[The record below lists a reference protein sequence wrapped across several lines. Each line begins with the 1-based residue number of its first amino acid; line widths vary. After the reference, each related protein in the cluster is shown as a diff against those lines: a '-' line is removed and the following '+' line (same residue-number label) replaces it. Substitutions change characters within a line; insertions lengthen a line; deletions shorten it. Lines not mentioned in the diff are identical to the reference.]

1 MDQTMLMSLLAARC
15 GMTLPATPEGSI
27 DPAALDPAAMM
38 QRLGQDNPQLAAIMQ
53 MMAAQKAN
61 TAARDPVVVE
71 STAIEVD
78 AVADEL
84 AALAAQ
90 LEAAHSEIK
99 LLRERCDTVAA
110 ALGACALCWGH
121 DPGCRACRGHG
132 LPGRRLPD
140 DDLFAEYVL
149 PAVRLV
155 RASRQRSQNVAALAP
170 VTQRCAED
178 RSHAQVSYQ
187 LEG

>member
-1 MDQTMLMSLLAARC
+1 MDQMMLMSMLAARC
-15 GMTLPATPEGSI
+15 GMALPTTPDGSI
-27 DPAALDPAAMM
+27 DPAALDSAALM
-38 QRLGQDNPQLAAIMQ
+38 QRLGQDNPQLAPLLQ

-61 TAARDPVVVE
+61 AAARDPVTID

-78 AVADEL
+78 TVADEL

-121 DPGCRACRGHG
+121 EPACRACRGRG
-132 LPGRRLPD
+132 LPGRSLPD
-140 DDLFAEYVL
+140 EALFFEYVM

-155 RASRQRSQNVAALAP
+155 SASRQRSQNVAALAP
-170 VTQRCAED
+170 VTYGAPRTDATPK
-178 RSHAQVSYQ
+178 RLSS
-187 LEG
+187 

>member
-1 MDQTMLMSLLAARC
+1 MDNNMLMSLLAARS
-15 GMTLPATPEGSI
+15 GMPLPTMPEGAV
-27 DPAALDPAAMM
+27 DPSALDPAAMM

-53 MMAAQKAN
+53 MMSAQKAD
-61 TAARDPVVVE
+61 AAAHEPVEVE
-71 STAIEVD
+71 SAVIEVD
-78 AVADEL
+78 AVAGEL

-90 LEAAHSEIK
+90 LEAAQAEVT

-121 DPGCRACRGHG
+121 DPVCRACRGRG
-132 LPGRRLPD
+132 LPGRSLPD
-140 DDLFAEYVL
+140 EELFVEYIL

-170 VTQRCAED
+170 VTHGAPRTDATGQRLA
-178 RSHAQVSYQ
+178 S
-187 LEG
+187 